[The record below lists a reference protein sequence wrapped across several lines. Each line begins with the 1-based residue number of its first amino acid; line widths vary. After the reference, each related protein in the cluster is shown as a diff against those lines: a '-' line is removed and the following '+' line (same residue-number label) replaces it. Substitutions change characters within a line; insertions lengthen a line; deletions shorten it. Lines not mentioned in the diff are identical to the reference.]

1 MQDYFVLSGNAYG
14 YPKNMSVYNWKV
26 IILKIIWATTQKLSF
41 VAPTEL
47 ENITIT
53 QYPVTQHNAP
63 TGFDNIVRVS

>member
-1 MQDYFVLSGNAYG
+1 MSGNAHG
-14 YPKNMSVYNWKV
+14 YPKNISVYNWKV
-26 IILKIIWATTQKLSF
+26 IILKIIWATTQKLNL

-53 QYPVTQHNAP
+53 PYSVTQHNAP